1 MDGRVQRAGG
11 ALLAEINRGNGK
23 DKGGAMTRERGT
35 KLGQTVCTEV
45 HENGIGC
52 VIADRTGNISDASF
66 VISLLS
72 SPVSSVLILF
82 LSPSQLVQ

>member
-11 ALLAEINRGNGK
+11 ALLAETNG
-23 DKGGAMTRERGT
+23 GT
-35 KLGQTVCTEV
+35 KLSQTVSTEV
-45 HENGIGC
+45 HENVIDC
-52 VIADRTGNISDASF
+52 VTADRTGNISDASF

>member
-11 ALLAEINRGNGK
+11 ALLAETNRGI
-23 DKGGAMTRERGT
+23 
-35 KLGQTVCTEV
+35 KLSQTVCTEV
-45 HENGIGC
+45 HENVIDC
-52 VIADRTGNISDASF
+52 VTADRTGNISDASF

>member
-11 ALLAEINRGNGK
+11 ALLAETNG
-23 DKGGAMTRERGT
+23 EI
-35 KLGQTVCTEV
+35 KLSQTVCTEV
-45 HENGIGC
+45 HENVIDC
-52 VIADRTGNISDASF
+52 VTADRTGNISDASF

>member
-11 ALLAEINRGNGK
+11 ALLAETNRGNGK
-23 DKGGAMTRERGT
+23 DKGGAMTQERGI
-35 KLGQTVCTEV
+35 KLSQTVCTEV
-45 HENGIGC
+45 HENVIDC
-52 VIADRTGNISDASF
+52 VTADRTGNISDASF